1 MSKEIDRTDVLNMQS
16 QKSQRTGENGS
27 IRREP
32 YEYLKKGM
40 QKKKKKANEKVLR
53 KKAWHMQRICVNVKE
68 LIQMSKCVCVCVCVW
83 WKEIRIGEVGK
94 HVGCWIT
101 W

>member
-1 MSKEIDRTDVLNMQS
+1 MSKELDRTDALNMQS

-40 QKKKKKANEKVLR
+40 RKRKKKEMKK
-53 KKAWHMQRICVNVKE
+53 
-68 LIQMSKCVCVCVCVW
+68 S
-83 WKEIRIGEVGK
+83 
-94 HVGCWIT
+94 
-101 W
+101 

>member
-40 QKKKKKANEKVLR
+40 QKKKKANEKVLR
-53 KKAWHMQRICVNVKE
+53 KKAWHMCECQGTDIDEQV
-68 LIQMSKCVCVCVCVW
+68 CVCVCVCGGR
-83 WKEIRIGEVGK
+83 K
-94 HVGCWIT
+94 
-101 W
+101 

>member
-40 QKKKKKANEKVLR
+40 QKKKKNTKVLLGNAR
-53 KKAWHMQRICVNVKE
+53 
-68 LIQMSKCVCVCVCVW
+68 
-83 WKEIRIGEVGK
+83 
-94 HVGCWIT
+94 
-101 W
+101 

>member
-40 QKKKKKANEKVLR
+40 QKKKKKQM
-53 KKAWHMQRICVNVKE
+53 KK
-68 LIQMSKCVCVCVCVW
+68 S
-83 WKEIRIGEVGK
+83 
-94 HVGCWIT
+94 
-101 W
+101 